1 MAAASLPS
9 SLSVLIIDANKTLG
23 KKLSISGG
31 GKCNFTNRFMSPS
44 FYRADENFILPSLNS
59 FSYNDSLDFFKD
71 IETEERDKGKI
82 FGSKSSKMFRDR
94 LIFEARKCEV
104 ALNIFIKS
112 ASFEDGLFALKSEQK
127 IFKCKRLIV
136 SLGSPAWPQVGT
148 SDKGWEIAQKFGH
161 SIISPSPALA
171 PLTLQLE
178 QFWMKGLSGIS
189 FDVKATISEK
199 ILKDSL
205 LFSHKGLSGPLA
217 LDISLF
223 WEKGVIEFDF
233 WPSGC
238 LEKIL
243 ESKSKKQISSLISL
257 PKRFI
262 KAFLEAEKIEDKT
275 INLLTK
281 EEKNSLKKLH
291 KYIFAPAGTLGL
303 AKAEVVKGGVDTKE
317 VDSLTLESRCQKN
330 LYFIGEVLNVTG
342 ALGGYNLH
350 WAFAS
355 ARQCTK
361 HLT

>member
-1 MAAASLPS
+1 L
-9 SLSVLIIDANKTLG
+9 
-23 KKLSISGG
+23 
-31 GKCNFTNRFMSPS
+31 
-44 FYRADENFILPSLNS
+44 
-59 FSYNDSLDFFKD
+59 
-71 IETEERDKGKI
+71 
-82 FGSKSSKMFRDR
+82 
-94 LIFEARKCEV
+94 
-104 ALNIFIKS
+104 
-112 ASFEDGLFALKSEQK
+112 
-127 IFKCKRLIV
+127 
-136 SLGSPAWPQVGT
+136 
-148 SDKGWEIAQKFGH
+148 
-161 SIISPSPALA
+161 
-171 PLTLQLE
+171 
-178 QFWMKGLSGIS
+178 
-189 FDVKATISEK
+189 
-199 ILKDSL
+199 
-205 LFSHKGLSGPLA
+205 GLSGPLA

-223 WEKGVIEFDF
+223 WEKGVVEFDF